1 MTKEMESGQRSSALG
16 IALLLF
22 ASLIWGT
29 AFVAQSLG
37 MDHLGPCTFNAA
49 RSLIGSIVLL
59 PVAVVY
65 GKLERRRLGE
75 NAPKRKWRDL
85 LKGGICCGVF
95 LAGASLLQQA
105 GLQTVSS
112 GKAGFL
118 TALYIVLVPV
128 VGSFVGRKPG
138 KKAWVAIVIALIGTW
153 LLSVNG
159 ESFSISTGELM
170 MIGAALVFTFHFLVI
185 DRFSPKVNGVA
196 LSCVQFFVAAV
207 ISFAAALFLETP
219 SFSNMLLSMGPLLY
233 AGVLSSG
240 VAYTLQIIAQKT
252 VNPTSAAL
260 ACSLESVFAA
270 LAGWLV
276 LGDLLSLRELFG
288 CAMMFAAVILAQLP
302 DRKRTANEL
311 SAGDR

>member
-1 MTKEMESGQRSSALG
+1 MDNNHTSGQRSSAVG
-16 IALLLF
+16 VSLLLF
-22 ASLIWGT
+22 ASFIWGT

-37 MDHLGPCTFNAA
+37 MDHLGPCTFNAV
-49 RSLIGSIVLL
+49 RSLIGSAALL
-59 PVAVVY
+59 PAAVIY
-65 GKLERRRLGE
+65 GKIERRRAGE
-75 NAPKRKWRDL
+75 EAPRRQWRDL
-85 LKGGICCGVF
+85 WKGGLFCGIF

-118 TALYIVLVPV
+118 TALYIVLVPI
-128 VGSFVGRKPG
+128 VGSFLGRKPG
-138 KKAWVAIVIALIGTW
+138 KKAWVSIAIALVGTW
-153 LLSVNG
+153 LLSVQG
-159 ESFSISTGELM
+159 ESFGISAGELM

-207 ISFAAALFLETP
+207 ISGAAAFWLETP
-219 SFSNMLLSMGPLLY
+219 SFSNVRLSMGPLLY

-260 ACSLESVFAA
+260 ACSMESVFAA
-270 LAGWLV
+270 LAGWAV
-276 LGDLLSLRELFG
+276 LGDTLSPRELLG
-288 CAMMFAAVILAQLP
+288 CALMFAAVILTQLP
-302 DRKRTANEL
+302 ERRVRQEQVL
-311 SAGDR
+311 RG

>member
-1 MTKEMESGQRSSALG
+1 M
-16 IALLLF
+16 
-22 ASLIWGT
+22 IWGT
-29 AFVAQSLG
+29 AFVAQTLG

-59 PVAVVY
+59 PVAVIY
-65 GKLERRRLGE
+65 GKLERKRLGE
-75 NAPKRKWRDL
+75 NAPQRKWSDL
-85 LKGGICCGVF
+85 IKGGCCCGVF

-138 KKAWVAIVIALIGTW
+138 KKAWVAIGIALVGTW
-153 LLSVNG
+153 LLSVSG
-159 ESFSISTGELM
+159 ESFSISAGELM

-207 ISFAAALFLETP
+207 ISFVAALLLKETP
-219 SFSNMLLSMGPLLY
+219 SFSNMLLSLGPLLY

-260 ACSLESVFAA
+260 ACSMESVFAA

-276 LGDLLSLRELFG
+276 LGDLLSVRELVG
-288 CAMMFAAVILAQLP
+288 CALMFAAVILAQLP
-302 DRKRTANEL
+302 DRKRAANGL